1 MTAPLRLGTR
11 ASALALAQSGH
22 VADALRRLG
31 VAVEV
36 VPLSTPGDG
45 ESAPLAGRAHEGI
58 FVSSVRD
65 ALIDGAID
73 LAVHSYK
80 DVPTDPAD
88 GLVVAAVPEREDPR
102 DTVVSRAP
110 GLAALPAGAI
120 VGTCS
125 VRRAA
130 WVHRVRPD
138 LQVAPIRGNIDQR
151 VALVRDGRY
160 DATLLAAA
168 GLNRLGCGAPAVE
181 VIALTD
187 LVPAPAQGALALE
200 CRAVDTATRMALHAL
215 DHHGT
220 HAAATAERALL
231 AAIDPSDGTAVGA
244 VALLRGRV
252 LHLLAD
258 LCEPDGSG
266 RVVVRTRAFVGAG
279 PVALGQARALGL
291 RTAGLLDGHRAA
303 GAVAS

>member
-102 DTVVSRAP
+102 DTVVSRGP

-200 CRAVDTATRMALHAL
+200 CAPCALSLPALGPAPLTVDRAELVVHADGADRYVVIGHPVTHSQSPLIHGLFARETGQDLVYEAIEGPLAL
-215 DHHGT
+215 
-220 HAAATAERALL
+220 
-231 AAIDPSDGTAVGA
+231 P
-244 VALLRGRV
+244 
-252 LHLLAD
+252 
-258 LCEPDGSG
+258 EPDS
-266 RVVVRTRAFVGAG
+266 A
-279 PVALGQARALGL
+279 
-291 RTAGLLDGHRAA
+291 
-303 GAVAS
+303 